1 MAFPRRFQPTV
12 SDHAVVRWL
21 ERVRGVDIEAIRAE
35 ILDQGRGQ
43 WAAEGAVYVRV
54 PDLGVSLVAD
64 QGRILTIVPHARRSR
79 G

>member
-1 MAFPRRFQPTV
+1 MAFPRRFEPTV

-21 ERVRGVDIEAIRAE
+21 ERVRGIDIEAVRAE
-35 ILDQGRGQ
+35 ILDQGREQ

-54 PDLGVSLVAD
+54 PALGVSLVAE
-64 QGRILTIVPHARRSR
+64 QGRIITIVPHAGRSR

>member
-1 MAFPRRFQPTV
+1 MSFPRIFEPTV

-21 ERVRGVDIEAIRAE
+21 ERVRGVDIEAVRAE

-54 PDLGVSLVAD
+54 PDLGISLVAEH
-64 QGRILTIVPHARRSR
+64 GRIVTIVPHARRSR